1 MEPHNVLCVNKAL
14 ILVLVLLLSVPAAKL
29 AATLLVLAILSVRH
43 VRLENTP
50 LLSLEVPNVSIVILD
65 PILLWE
71 ALFVR
76 LVPLD
81 PMQQVLD
88 LVYVLLVKLE
98 ATNLIVAV

>member
-1 MEPHNVLCVNKAL
+1 
-14 ILVLVLLLSVPAAKL
+14 
-29 AATLLVLAILSVRH
+29 

-65 PILLWE
+65 PILVWE

-81 PMQQVLD
+81 RMQQVLD

>member
-1 MEPHNVLCVNKAL
+1 
-14 ILVLVLLLSVPAAKL
+14 
-29 AATLLVLAILSVRH
+29 

-50 LLSLEVPNVSIVILD
+50 LLSLKVPNVSIVILD

-81 PMQQVLD
+81 RMQQVLD